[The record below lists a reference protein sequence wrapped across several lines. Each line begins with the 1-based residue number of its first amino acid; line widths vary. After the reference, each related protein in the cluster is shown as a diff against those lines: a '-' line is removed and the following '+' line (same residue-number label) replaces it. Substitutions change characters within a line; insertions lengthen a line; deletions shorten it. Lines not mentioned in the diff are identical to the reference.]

1 LFILS
6 EEVYIIEERSV
17 LLFKTHTHTTK
28 SSNSNLFLY
37 ILFPEKKTRKKTDAL
52 IGAQPL
58 AYHVVKLEEMQ
69 CAGWQLSAYIHAR
82 SSIKILKYHKKS
94 TGISQSF
101 SFLYIYI

>member
-1 LFILS
+1 
-6 EEVYIIEERSV
+6 
-17 LLFKTHTHTTK
+17 
-28 SSNSNLFLY
+28 
-37 ILFPEKKTRKKTDAL
+37 LFPEKKTRKKTDAL

-101 SFLYIYI
+101 SFLYIYIYKTTCTGKNLN